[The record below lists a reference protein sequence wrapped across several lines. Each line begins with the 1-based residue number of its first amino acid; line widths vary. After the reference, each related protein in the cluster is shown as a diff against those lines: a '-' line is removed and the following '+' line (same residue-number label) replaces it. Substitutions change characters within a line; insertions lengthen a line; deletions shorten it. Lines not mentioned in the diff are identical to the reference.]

1 MHADNIF
8 ILKNHEVLA
17 LLSDRESEIVEIV
30 GQAYQVHGAQRS
42 SLPHSLFLRFP
53 DNAKNRIIALP
64 AYLGGDFDVA
74 GIKWIA
80 SFPGNLDQGLDRAS
94 AVIILN
100 SRQTGRPFAIIEGS
114 AISAKR
120 TAASAALAA
129 RSLRDGYRY
138 AEASLLGCGV
148 INMEVARFLF
158 NTCPEI
164 QSLKLYDLNPERALH
179 FKDKL
184 QDRFGWTNTNIAPD
198 MKSAL
203 ADSALISL
211 ATTAI
216 EPHISSLSA
225 CDPNATILHIS
236 LRDLTPEVMLS
247 CDNIVDDIDH
257 VSRAQTSVHLAEQ
270 LAGNRDFIRCTLAD
284 ILNGN
289 ALPRASKNSIAVFSP
304 FGLGILDLALA
315 KMVYELATRAGI
327 GTYIDSFLPPAA
339 GTESEALSLEY
350 G

>member
-1 MHADNIF
+1 MHTDNIF
-8 ILKNHEVLA
+8 ILKNHEVLG
-17 LLSDRESEIVEIV
+17 LLSNRESEIVETI
-30 GQAYQVHGAQRS
+30 GQAYQAHGEQRS

-64 AYLGGDFDVA
+64 AYLGGDFDVS

-80 SFPGNLDQGLDRAS
+80 SFPGNLEQGLDRAS

-100 SRQTGRPFAIIEGS
+100 SVQTGRPFAIIEGS

-129 RSLRDGYRY
+129 KSLRDGYQY

-148 INMEVARFLF
+148 INMEVARFLL

-164 QSLKLYDLNPERALH
+164 KSLRLYDLDPERASH

-184 QDRFGWTNTNIAPD
+184 QERFGWTNANIAPD

-203 ADSALISL
+203 ANSPLISL

-225 CDPNATILHIS
+225 CDPNATVLHIS
-236 LRDLTPEVMLS
+236 LRDLTPELILS
-247 CDNIVDDIDH
+247 CDNVVDDGDH

-270 LAGNRDFIRCTLAD
+270 LTGNRAFIRCTLAD
-284 ILNGN
+284 ILSGN

-315 KMVYELATRAGI
+315 KMAYELAKQAGI
-327 GTYIDSFLPPAA
+327 GTYIDSFLPPAVDN
-339 GTESEALSLEY
+339 
-350 G
+350 